1 MRNDGTIQVL
11 RGASVAKNLKKF
23 WIPDNQFMEDDEVLD
38 AIEACMK
45 KNQLLGRYNFKYNFI
60 GDYGKYSV

>member
-1 MRNDGTIQVL
+1 
-11 RGASVAKNLKKF
+11 
-23 WIPDNQFMEDDEVLD
+23 MEDDEVLD

-60 GDYGKYSV
+60 GDYGKYNYLFIFRSNWIKINKSKL